1 MRNLM
6 TLYRYEFR
14 KILNR
19 KLQWITLA
27 VILAVSLLTV
37 ISPLF
42 GQSYVDGTVLESHY
56 EAMRKDSAY
65 ARALNG
71 RPINQTL
78 LSEMQDAYRKI
89 PLNRDRYSMTKEYQT
104 WARPYSA
111 VFQFADSILGFSDLS
126 EMQEWEAD
134 EDALYAARLE
144 NVKNSLRHLSEKEQS
159 YWLEQ
164 DARLPKPFVF
174 RYAEGYW
181 SLGSCFYTLGLEI
194 FLLIAICLSG
204 IFSDEHTRRTD
215 QLLLSSSLGKKELYR
230 AKLLAGISY
239 ALLCAALL
247 DLLMILTGLSI
258 YGFDGF
264 SAPIQFASWRSSM
277 SLSAG
282 QLLLILSAPL
292 LAASAVTAA
301 FVMLLSAALN
311 SSIGALSVNAGLIL
325 MTMFLNIPEE
335 YRLACQLFDLLPSNM
350 VSVWGVLSTYLTPF
364 FGSYL
369 TLWQLALPVYAVFA
383 VLFSLA
389 GRRAWSRYQVSG
401 R

>member
-27 VILAVSLLTV
+27 VILTISLFTVS
-37 ISPLF
+37 SALF
-42 GQSYVDGTVLESHY
+42 GQSYVDGKVLESHY
-56 EAMRKDSAY
+56 EAMQKDSAY

-71 RPINQTL
+71 RPIDQTL
-78 LSEMQDAYRKI
+78 LSEMQEAYRKI
-89 PLNRDRYSMTKEYQT
+89 PLNRDRFSLTKEYQT

-111 VFQFADSILGFSDLS
+111 IFQFADGILGFSDLG

-144 NVKNSLRHLSEKEQS
+144 TVKNSLGHLSERERN

-164 DARLPKPFVF
+164 DARLPKPFIF

-181 SLGSCFYTLGLEI
+181 TLGSCFYTFGLEI

-204 IFSDEHTRRTD
+204 IFSEEHTRRTD

-230 AKLLAGISY
+230 AKILAGVSY
-239 ALLCAALL
+239 ALFCSMLI
-247 DLLMILTGLSI
+247 DLLMILTGLSL

-264 SAPIQFASWRSSM
+264 SAPIQLASWRSSM
-277 SLSAG
+277 SLCAG
-282 QLLLILSAPL
+282 QLLLILSALL
-292 LAASAVTAA
+292 LAASIVTAA

-325 MTMFLNIPEE
+325 MTMFLSIPEE
-335 YRLACQLFDLLPSNM
+335 YRLACQLFDLLPANM
-350 VSVWGVLSTYLTPF
+350 TSVWGVLSTYLTPF

-369 TLWQLALPVYAVFA
+369 KLWQLALLVYPAFA
-383 VLFSLA
+383 VLFVLA
-389 GRRAWSRYQVSG
+389 GHSVWNRWQVNG